1 MKNILVLI
9 DFSDVTRKVL
19 DHALAFAKAF
29 GGDITLMHV
38 VPEEP
43 VVVDFAPA
51 PIAPDPEVFN
61 ARQRQ
66 LFALRDS
73 IKMHGV
79 NVTAQQFGGV
89 LLNTLVDQI
98 EQLKPDL
105 IIMGSHGHG
114 ALYHLLVGS
123 VTESVIKRATRP
135 VLVVPSAVGG
145 QTMPVT
151 TDVHEEEETTRFS
164 TMGALGGMPV
174 PL

>member
-1 MKNILVLI
+1 MKTILVLI

-19 DHALAFAKAF
+19 DQALAMAKAF
-29 GGDITLMHV
+29 GSDIALMHV

-51 PIAPDPEVFN
+51 PMAPDPDVFN

-73 IKMHGV
+73 LKTHGI

-89 LLNTLVDQI
+89 LLNTLLDQI
-98 EQLKPDL
+98 EQLNPDI

-123 VTESVIKRATRP
+123 VTESVIKHATRP
-135 VLVVPSAVGG
+135 VLVVPSAPAPQQIPA
-145 QTMPVT
+145 QTVT
-151 TDVHEEEETTRFS
+151 EEKEQAKLS